1 MKYLFFLSPFLTL
14 FAAPLLVLAQED
26 RLTFIEQLPFM
37 NGAVSSTED
46 YISALYMIAIS
57 VAAILVVIRLMLAGA
72 KYMLSE
78 VVTNKGQAKEDI
90 KGALLGLII
99 VLGAVT
105 ILNTINPQLTRTDI
119 FRNAEVATP
128 PGASSNSN
136 SAPVQQNTRTGN
148 CTGGPIWM
156 ECETSTS
163 IDSQCS
169 AANNTSWCTGTIT
182 TFP

>member
-1 MKYLFFLSPFLTL
+1 
-14 FAAPLLVLAQED
+14 
-26 RLTFIEQLPFM
+26 M

-57 VAAILVVIRLMLAGA
+57 VAAILVVIRLMIAGA

-78 VVTNKGQAKEDI
+78 IVTDKGQAKEDI

-119 FRNAEVATP
+119 FRNAEIATP
-128 PGASSNSN
+128 PTTNTGNSST
-136 SAPVQQNTRTGN
+136 PVQQNTGN
-148 CTGGPIWM
+148 CSQGTIWM
-156 ECETSTS
+156 ECETSNS
-163 IDSQCS
+163 VDGQCS
-169 AANNTSWCTGTIT
+169 AVSNTSWCAGTLKI
-182 TFP
+182 FP